1 MNKKKFLK
9 KLTRLLRRLPEEERE
24 AALRY
29 YREYF
34 DEAGNENEQRVIEEL
49 GSPEKVAEEILQGSS
64 QNAGEIPPVPARKGP
79 NAALVVLVV
88 LLAIVE
94 ICLLIGFLAADIA
107 ILGIGFV
114 LVLNITDSISLLTI
128 VIGGILV
135 ALAITLVFTALTIWA
150 IRATFRLT
158 RSDTE
163 ERRN

>member
-9 KLTRLLRRLPEEERE
+9 KLERLLRRLPEEERE

-34 DEAGNENEQRVIEEL
+34 DEAGIENEQRVIEEL

-64 QNAGEIPPVPARKGP
+64 SNVGDTSVPARKGP

-94 ICLLIGFLAADIA
+94 ICLLIGFCAADIA

-114 LVLNITDSISLLTI
+114 LVLNIVGNIALLTI
-128 VIGGILV
+128 VTGGILV

-150 IRATFRLT
+150 IRTTFRLT